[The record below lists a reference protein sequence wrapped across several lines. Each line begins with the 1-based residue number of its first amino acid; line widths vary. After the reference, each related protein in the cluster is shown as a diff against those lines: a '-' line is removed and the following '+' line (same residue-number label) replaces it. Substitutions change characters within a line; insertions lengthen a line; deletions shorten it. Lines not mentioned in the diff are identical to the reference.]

1 MGRVDASRGSSKGV
15 HRVRER
21 SETRS
26 PMGWGRA
33 ARALLDALIHL
44 LAWPADRAR
53 KSRQRFTPQRANL
66 HEGWVIAN
74 HILVSFHVAFISSV
88 LALPAEVATRWEVLW
103 FIFWSPETLVSAI
116 YVYVT
121 FHAAV
126 ALHEIGH
133 FLTAA
138 RLHALNQDVLARVQ
152 PKLALEGWPRLVYLL
167 RVFALAPFG
176 RADGIKREGLNFYPD
191 APYNL
196 AVAAAGPR
204 ASRNVARICLPPALL
219 LLILGLTLSFVPAI
233 YVGRLLLGI
242 GIVTLL
248 DFLMADPGKYREF
261 TQREKQAKESSE
273 TVAKVSG
280 WLDKAPVLKRK
291 MVEERMQDAVHPLLG
306 RVTAPW
312 QFRNCGMGGRH
323 TEKEYPESNISMQ
336 EAMFVILGARNSEES
351 QEMTVRLQTRLKEI
365 IEKEDGCRVMGIG
378 LEGGL
383 APYIDRG
390 EYPLPEIRLWSM
402 MRVAIEE
409 CGYQPG
415 TDVAIALDPA
425 MSELEIAY
433 REEFNMPDSVGMY
446 LFWRDQ
452 TKLVMDRDQL
462 LEVFE
467 TALTE
472 YQIPIISIEDGFS
485 EDDHKGWQ
493 NLLDKL
499 GDKVFVIGDDLVTTN
514 DRTIEVAA
522 GKGLINSV
530 LVKANQ
536 IGTLYETL
544 LAVLTTLGKDLEVV
558 VSHRS
563 KSPND
568 DMEAHIALACNSLGL
583 KAGGGS
589 NTERL
594 VKYHSITMQMH
605 AVENAAARDHTGELS
620 RAVVERLSAYEE
632 PTNAGIPTV
641 GAEVD
646 LRLPD
651 AGVSMS
657 FKGATPLGT
666 SAGTGEAVHL
676 IDKFI
681 EHSEYREIIEQHGD
695 CIEEV
700 EPGVFRFR
708 SSISPAQVSDKQDE
722 NLSSIFRRAKRY
734 QGKGCQNAVDNVHQ
748 VIAPYFLDRNVAASN
763 LLEIDR
769 ALLRL
774 ELETA
779 RRRGKL
785 KDPDSTDEAIA
796 VMQRKQ
802 NLGMNAILSTSLAL
816 ARGIAHV
823 QGKRLHELLREE
835 MLSIVDRL
843 ARAHGIAIG
852 GGGFEDYLKA
862 LRAVAAKLEAN
873 GESLHVALRR
883 TCGLYEVSEE
893 APSAP
898 AEPPSQLDERAKI
911 GADQEL
917 VPAARPTAPGPRQVE
932 EPIRAAVEEA
942 GFAPREVASEAL
954 SLLGQSEQ
962 QEIAA
967 LSLALARAI
976 AEADNVK
983 LRADA
988 LIQFQYARNSVS
1000 PLTRRFEI
1008 ANDRVFITPDGVAV
1022 PYAIGCT
1029 VLIHEVKDG
1038 RIDGVHARALPN
1050 GVILTDSV
1058 VLDGTGIV
1066 GKPIRVE
1073 WKEFTPRN
1081 EVAIQI
1087 HRVRD
1092 MASILA
1098 RLNESGNKREV
1109 VFNLRFVVARLCS
1122 LSFQG
1127 FLGAKNL
1134 QPEIHNLSTQLSRFL
1149 NGPFAPQLKLMLR
1162 ILVRNISG
1170 LVLRPKVIDELWNDT
1185 IELSEVH
1192 LRGSAIT
1199 NEIRRSAH
1207 HALGRGTLRLAR
1219 AYLDYLS
1226 GGDGADLPYP
1236 GQQALCEA
1244 DEDARSEALPLEIL
1258 TRVVANLE
1266 ELLGT
1271 SQVVTRIREWQLAYT
1286 DNLLRCE
1293 SGNRMDDDLEQLVK
1307 GGIRDKNR
1315 WVYQRYLRILRKK
1328 SEEGAWRS
1336 GIGRVL
1342 DKHLEDLQSLNPEE
1356 ESFDAAGAETSA
1368 RTCIVEF
1375 IDRLEEEY
1383 QEDLFRSL
1391 EGVLATYGQDSFAES
1406 FFRISKL
1413 RDSLATWTERQA
1425 FEGQKHLLHQLDCL
1439 LEEMGYL
1446 SNRRLAST
1454 YEEEGLHLRRCL
1466 QIIHRCVAN
1475 LPHDGIPSRELWD
1488 LSVMLLDENKT
1499 HAQMLNVLESLR
1511 QTYHKLFRRVSC
1523 AYEQMQ
1529 EALGLNDDELRAA
1542 LANYQRYLHDLNSM
1556 VHFAD
1561 MAKSHIEQN
1570 VFDLSQRI
1578 DGEPPA
1584 PTAPEG
1590 AYDFLHFS
1598 DTDRLDEVVD
1608 DAESRSSL
1616 QDVYG
1621 GKGCGLLYISHLRLP
1636 TRDGFVIPTRLP
1648 RAGLHHTDRIRLR
1661 RELRSHVRILE
1672 EDIARDEGVP
1682 CRFGDPEQPL
1692 LLAVRAGSVF
1702 TMPGMLATVVF
1713 VGLTDEVAATLAMHD
1728 PWFAYDS
1735 YRRYL
1740 ASYAEAVWGLNLED
1754 YNVVD
1759 KVKEHHGVQYKR
1771 DLPPAAM
1778 KEVAEATKAIIR
1790 DEGHGEDL
1798 DRIIS
1803 DPFEG
1808 LFGAVDAAYA
1818 SWNNKRALQYREV
1831 MGLSEDWHTAVIVQ
1845 QMACGNRSNAKMEED
1860 LTEETAS
1867 LTGVIPRS
1875 VMTEHGFRTI
1885 TGDVKFSA
1893 CGDDLVGGVTRA
1905 ESALPLAQL
1914 DAIMPVFA
1922 RDLKRIDAQLRRYR
1936 GTDPEIEFT
1945 VERGRLS
1952 ILQARMAQTA
1962 TDESVRKFEDPG
1974 GELARG
1980 SGIRGGAFRGVIA
1993 FDEEDMEV
2001 QAARIAAGIDE
2012 VDGVL
2017 LVLEN
2022 PTPNEI
2028 PMILHADGL
2037 VAAKGGSTSHAAVAI
2052 HAIENRPYSAVFS
2065 VSGLR
2070 VDTKARQL
2078 ILSGIT
2084 SEVRRRFT
2092 SGDVLSIHGETGAI
2106 YEGSRELLPLSP
2118 PVPVATS

>member
-1 MGRVDASRGSSKGV
+1 MGRVAVPRGASKRGRRGLGW
-15 HRVRER
+15 RGWRRRPRE
-21 SETRS
+21 E
-26 PMGWGRA
+26 RA
-33 ARALLDALIHL
+33 G
-44 LAWPADRAR
+44 
-53 KSRQRFTPQRANL
+53 L

-74 HILVSFHVAFISSV
+74 HLLVSFHVAFISSV
-88 LALPAEVATRWEVLW
+88 LALPADVETRWDVLW
-103 FIFWSPETLVSAI
+103 FIFWSPETLVSAV
-116 YVYVT
+116 YVYLT
-121 FHAAV
+121 FHTAV
-126 ALHEIGH
+126 ALHELGH

-138 RLHALNQDVLARVQ
+138 RLHALDQDVLARVQ
-152 PKLALEGWPRLVYLL
+152 PKLARKGWPRFRYLL
-167 RVFALAPFG
+167 EVFALAPFG
-176 RADGIKREGLNFYPD
+176 RADGIKREKLNYYPD

-204 ASRNVARICLPPALL
+204 ASRNVALVCLPPAVLL
-219 LLILGLTLSFVPAI
+219 LALGLSLSFVPAI
-233 YVGRLLLGI
+233 YVGRLFLGI

-261 TQREKQAKESSE
+261 TRREKQARESSE
-273 TVAKVSG
+273 SVAPTSG
-280 WLDKAPVLKRK
+280 WLERAPEVKRK
-291 MVEERMQDAVHPLLG
+291 MIDERMQEAVHPRLG

-336 EAMFVILGARNSEES
+336 EAMFVILGASDSEAS

-365 IEKEDGCRVMGIG
+365 IEKEEGCRVMGIG

-383 APYIDRG
+383 APYVDRG
-390 EYPLPEIRLWSM
+390 AYPLPEIRLWAM
-402 MRVAIEE
+402 MRRAIEE

-415 TDVAIALDPA
+415 VDVAIALDPA

-433 REEFNMPDSVGMY
+433 REEFDMPDAVGMY

-452 TKLVMDRDQL
+452 TKLVMDRDQV
-462 LEVFE
+462 LEVFVR
-467 TALTE
+467 ALTE
-472 YQIPIISIEDGFS
+472 YEIPIVSIEDGFA
-485 EDDHKGWQ
+485 EDDHEGWRK
-493 NLLDKL
+493 LLARL
-499 GDKVFVIGDDLVTTN
+499 GDRILVIGDDLVTTN
-514 DRTIEVAA
+514 DRTIESAA
-522 GKGLINSV
+522 GKGLINAV

-544 LAVLTTLGKDLEVV
+544 LAVLTTLGKGLEVV

-594 VKYHSITMQMH
+594 VKYHSVAMQMQ
-605 AVENAAARDHTGELS
+605 ALQALRDCASGERVGDRS
-620 RAVVERLSAYEE
+620 RAIVERLTAYEE

-676 IDKFI
+676 IDRFI
-681 EHSEYREIIEQHGD
+681 ERSEYRELVEQHAD
-695 CIEEV
+695 CVEEV

-708 SSISPAQVSDKQDE
+708 SSVSPAQVSELQDE
-722 NLSSIFRRAKRY
+722 NLSAVFKRSRRY
-734 QGKGCQNAVDNVHQ
+734 DGKGCQNAVENVHQ
-748 VIAPYFLDRNVAASN
+748 VIAPYFLERNLASVG
-763 LLEIDR
+763 LFEIDR

-785 KDPDSTDEAIA
+785 RNPDSIDEAIA

-816 ARGIAHV
+816 ARGVAHV

-835 MLSIVDRL
+835 LLSIIDRL
-843 ARAHGIAIG
+843 ARAHGISISG
-852 GGGFEDYLKA
+852 GRFEDYLEA
-862 LRAVAAKLEAN
+862 LRGTAIKIEAN
-873 GESLHVALRR
+873 GESLHSSLRR
-883 TCGLYEVSEE
+883 ICGLYDVSEGTSVVLPE
-893 APSAP
+893 APRHREHRDQRGRLGVEAEHAHGASTVLPAP
-898 AEPPSQLDERAKI
+898 H
-911 GADQEL
+911 
-917 VPAARPTAPGPRQVE
+917 APE
-932 EPIRAAVEEA
+932 EPLRSAVEES
-942 GFAPREVASEAL
+942 GFTTHEVTSETL
-954 SLLGQSEQ
+954 GLLRQ
-962 QEIAA
+962 QQQHEIAA
-967 LSLALARAI
+967 LSVALARAARERGDARI
-976 AEADNVK
+976 QSEA
-983 LRADA
+983 R
-988 LIQFQYARNSVS
+988 IQFQHTRNNVA
-1000 PLTRRFEI
+1000 PLTHRFEI
-1008 ANDRVFITPDGVAV
+1008 ANDHVFLTEAGVVV
-1022 PYAIGCT
+1022 PYLIGDT
-1029 VLIHEVKDG
+1029 VLLHEVEDG
-1038 RIDGVHARALPN
+1038 RIEGVHVRTLPN
-1050 GVILTDSV
+1050 GTILTDA
-1058 VLDGTGIV
+1058 VLLQGTGIV
-1066 GKPIRVE
+1066 GKPARLE
-1073 WKEFTPRN
+1073 WKEFVPD
-1081 EVAIQI
+1081 EEMSLQI

-1092 MASILA
+1092 MAMILA
-1098 RLNESGNKREV
+1098 RLNETGSLREV

-1134 QPEIHNLSTQLSRFL
+1134 QPEIHNLSNQLSRFL

-1170 LVLRPKVIDELWNDT
+1170 LLLRPKVIDELWNDT

-1192 LRGSAIT
+1192 VRGSAIT
-1199 NEIRRSAH
+1199 NELRRSAH
-1207 HALGRGTLRLAR
+1207 HALGRSTLRLAR
-1219 AYLDYLS
+1219 AYAGYLS

-1236 GQQALCEA
+1236 GPEALAGA
-1244 DEDARSEALPLEIL
+1244 DELARKEALPLEIV

-1271 SQVVTRIREWQLAYT
+1271 SQVVQRIREWQLAYT
-1286 DNLLRCE
+1286 DSLLRCE

-1307 GGIRDKNR
+1307 GGIREGNR

-1328 SEEGAWRS
+1328 AEDGAWS
-1336 GIGRVL
+1336 GEFGRVL
-1342 DKHLEDLQSLNPEE
+1342 DKHLEELQSLNPEE
-1356 ESFDAAGAETSA
+1356 ESFDAATAESTA
-1368 RTCIVEF
+1368 RTCIGEF
-1375 IDRLEEEY
+1375 IDHLEEEY

-1406 FFRISKL
+1406 FFQISRL
-1413 RDSLATWTERQA
+1413 RDALATGAELQP
-1425 FEGQKHLLHQLDCL
+1425 FEGHKHLLHQLDCL

-1446 SNRRLAST
+1446 SCRRLAST
-1454 YEEEGLHLRRCL
+1454 YEEEGLYLRRCL
-1466 QIIHRCVAN
+1466 QIIHRCAAN

-1499 HAQMLNVLESLR
+1499 YAQILNVLEAIR
-1511 QTYHKLFRRVSC
+1511 QTYHKVFRRVSC

-1529 EALGLNDDELRAA
+1529 ERLGLSDDELRAA

-1561 MAKSHIEQN
+1561 MAKTHIEKN
-1570 VFDLSQRI
+1570 VPDPSQRI

-1590 AYDFLHFS
+1590 AYDFLHLS
-1598 DTDRLDEVVD
+1598 HMTRVDETVRDTD
-1608 DAESRSSL
+1608 ARSSL

-1621 GKGCGLLYISHLRLP
+1621 GKGSGLIYISHLRLP
-1636 TRDGFVIPTRLP
+1636 TRDGFILPTRLP

-1672 EDIARDEGVP
+1672 EDIARVEGEQLHLGVP
-1682 CRFGDPEQPL
+1682 DRPL

-1713 VGLTDEVAATLAMHD
+1713 VGMTDEVAAALAATD
-1728 PWFAYDS
+1728 PWFAYDA

-1740 ASYAEAVWGLNLED
+1740 ASYAEAVWNLDLEKF
-1754 YNVVD
+1754 NIVD
-1759 KVKEHHGVQYKR
+1759 QVKARHGVKYKR
-1771 DLPPAAM
+1771 DLPPSAM
-1778 KEVAEATKAIIR
+1778 KEVADESKRIIR
-1790 DEGHGEDL
+1790 EAGYGEEL
-1798 DRIIS
+1798 DRITS

-1818 SWNNKRALQYREV
+1818 SWDNKRALEYREV
-1831 MGLSEDWHTAVIVQ
+1831 MGLSQDWHTAVIVQ
-1845 QMACGNRSNAKMEED
+1845 QMACGNRSNAKTEED
-1860 LTEETAS
+1860 LKEETAS

-1875 VMTEHGFRTI
+1875 AMTEHGYREI

-1905 ESALPLAQL
+1905 ESSLPLSKLGAL
-1914 DAIMPVFA
+1914 MPVLA
-1922 RDLKRIDAQLRRYR
+1922 RDLERIDTQLRRYR
-1936 GTDPEIEFT
+1936 GTDPELEFT

-1962 TDESVRKFEDPG
+1962 TDESIRSFADPG
-1974 GELARG
+1974 PELAHG

-1993 FDEEDMEV
+1993 FDEDDMEV
-2001 QAARIAAGIDE
+2001 QAARVADGVDG

-2028 PMILHADGL
+2028 PMILRADGL

-2065 VSGLR
+2065 VTGMR
-2070 VDTKARQL
+2070 VDTFKREL
-2078 ILSGIT
+2078 LLT
-2084 SEVRRRFT
+2084 DPVSEALHRLT
-2092 SGDVLSIHGETGAI
+2092 SGDVISIHGETGSI
-2106 YEGSRELLPLSP
+2106 YEGSKDLLPAVAR
-2118 PVPVATS
+2118 VPALASSR